1 MSKADSDGSETMSR
15 VPVFIDAATEEALEE
30 FLSYGDSKSA
40 YIRRALRRQLSE
52 DCDTY
57 HADD

>member
-1 MSKADSDGSETMSR
+1 MSR
-15 VPVFIDAATEEALEE
+15 VPVFVDAATEEALEE
-30 FLSYGDSKSA
+30 FLDYGDSKSA